1 MGHRQVTAY
10 PGHGE
15 SAFRV
20 LYEDNHVIGV
30 FKPIGIP
37 CQQGRDGIP
46 TILDITKAHLKEKY
60 NKPGNVFVGL
70 VHRLDQPVSG
80 VLLLAKT
87 SKGASR
93 LSEQFRTRSVE
104 KTYRAWVQ
112 GVPSVIQQK
121 LEREALGGEKSMSL
135 TFSVHKKKAAHAL
148 IEIALGT
155 GRKHQI
161 REQMAEFG
169 HPIVGD
175 VRFGAK
181 PMNRGEI
188 LLVSRRLEFDHP
200 TQKTRLVLE
209 LPDELDLVTLTD
221 LE

>member
-1 MGHRQVTAY
+1 MTDRQVTAY

-15 SAFRV
+15 GAFRV

-37 CQQGRDGIP
+37 CQQGRDGVP
-46 TILDITKAHLKEKY
+46 TILDITKGYLKEKY
-60 NKPGNVFVGL
+60 QKPGNVFVGL
-70 VHRLDQPVSG
+70 IHRLDQPVSG
-80 VLLLAKT
+80 VLILAKT

-93 LSEQFRTRSVE
+93 LSEQFRSRTVE
-104 KTYRAWVQ
+104 KSYRAWVQ
-112 GVPSVIQQK
+112 GVPSVLQQK
-121 LEREALGGEKSMSL
+121 LEREAAGTDKAMSL
-135 TFSVHKKKAAHAL
+135 SFKVLKKKSAHTL

-175 VRFGAK
+175 TRYGAK
-181 PMNRGEI
+181 PLIRGEI
-188 LLVSRRLEFDHP
+188 LLVSRRLEFDQP
-200 TQKTRLVLE
+200 TLKTRVVVE
-209 LPDELDLVTLTD
+209 LPDALDLVMLTD